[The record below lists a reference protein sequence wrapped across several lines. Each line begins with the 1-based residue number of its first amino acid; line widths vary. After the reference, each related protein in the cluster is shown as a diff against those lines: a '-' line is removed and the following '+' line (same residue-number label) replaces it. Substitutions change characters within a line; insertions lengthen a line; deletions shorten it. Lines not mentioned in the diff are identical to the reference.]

1 MTVIVGILCSDG
13 VVIGSDSAMAAGRA
27 LTGYTI
33 ERQDGDV
40 LKIEIIADD
49 TITAVTGAMG
59 LAQRFNEQVEATIR
73 ELRRPF
79 QPPQQFLPGFGFL
92 GSKLQQILVGKVNEG
107 RIPYDE
113 ITPVEIGRIIAEVAI
128 DDFKRTQST
137 HQGSQGWGV
146 GALFAFVSK
155 DKPQLIDFD
164 PIQFHPELK
173 GLPDPQR
180 GDQDRNWRCVS
191 WGLGSKLA
199 DAFLAHA
206 YRLLFGERGSDG
218 SRIDQWKLKVPTV
231 ARAKLAVA
239 WTVDHVRRYNTG
251 LVGGKLQLAILEK
264 RNGTWT
270 ARHEDPGETEQQVF
284 ALEAYVSEFVEK
296 QQPDA
301 AAEGSKIDLDRVL
314 AGEQAVNETP
324 A

>member
-107 RIPYDE
+107 RI
-113 ITPVEIGRIIAEVAI
+113 
-128 DDFKRTQST
+128 
-137 HQGSQGWGV
+137 
-146 GALFAFVSK
+146 
-155 DKPQLIDFD
+155 
-164 PIQFHPELK
+164 
-173 GLPDPQR
+173 
-180 GDQDRNWRCVS
+180 
-191 WGLGSKLA
+191 
-199 DAFLAHA
+199 
-206 YRLLFGERGSDG
+206 
-218 SRIDQWKLKVPTV
+218 
-231 ARAKLAVA
+231 
-239 WTVDHVRRYNTG
+239 
-251 LVGGKLQLAILEK
+251 
-264 RNGTWT
+264 
-270 ARHEDPGETEQQVF
+270 
-284 ALEAYVSEFVEK
+284 
-296 QQPDA
+296 
-301 AAEGSKIDLDRVL
+301 
-314 AGEQAVNETP
+314 
-324 A
+324 